1 MSRGTAAEQLGLC
14 EETDDTIGLRSSNL
28 FPTTEGEE
36 CCVDEIEDGNA
47 VPNPH
52 DLSSN
57 KCRPLSTS
65 AFQEV
70 TSQVNS
76 FYGGST
82 DKVKIAVGAMMI
94 KMRDMIVTKG
104 KVNSTIDLSDGVEF
118 ACAQIVSLH
127 NSAFSNSTTQFTPS
141 SSVGVTVTRPPAVL
155 VSSTPRN
162 RLKRKNDQRTASNK
176 RNTEMN
182 ALSAHI
188 ISGVKANKR
197 TKGKCC
203 SFCGLNTGHFFTCC
217 PKRDKHKTNANGHP
231 FQEYDM
237 NSPASRTMLITIIES
252 SMTIA
257 DNSAEL
263 PRGVYSSLDAGWYK
277 CSFIIKEA
285 RAPVGGGWSLTQI
298 VFRLNFI
305 GSDGNEDP
313 QRQDKWVTGPVMKD
327 MITPK
332 GHGNKPKPKFAYDH
346 TVLTGP
352 CVRHTMAFSHLSQ
365 SNG

>member
-118 ACAQIVSLH
+118 ACA
-127 NSAFSNSTTQFTPS
+127 
-141 SSVGVTVTRPPAVL
+141 
-155 VSSTPRN
+155 
-162 RLKRKNDQRTASNK
+162 
-176 RNTEMN
+176 
-182 ALSAHI
+182 
-188 ISGVKANKR
+188 
-197 TKGKCC
+197 
-203 SFCGLNTGHFFTCC
+203 
-217 PKRDKHKTNANGHP
+217 
-231 FQEYDM
+231 
-237 NSPASRTMLITIIES
+237 
-252 SMTIA
+252 
-257 DNSAEL
+257 
-263 PRGVYSSLDAGWYK
+263 
-277 CSFIIKEA
+277 
-285 RAPVGGGWSLTQI
+285 
-298 VFRLNFI
+298 
-305 GSDGNEDP
+305 
-313 QRQDKWVTGPVMKD
+313 
-327 MITPK
+327 
-332 GHGNKPKPKFAYDH
+332 
-346 TVLTGP
+346 
-352 CVRHTMAFSHLSQ
+352 
-365 SNG
+365 